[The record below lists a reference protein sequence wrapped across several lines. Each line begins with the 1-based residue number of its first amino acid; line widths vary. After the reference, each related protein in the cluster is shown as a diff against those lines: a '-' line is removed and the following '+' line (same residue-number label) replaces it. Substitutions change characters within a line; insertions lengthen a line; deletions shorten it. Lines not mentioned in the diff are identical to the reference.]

1 MTAASLE
8 AVGELVE
15 AGVLEKLNLGANDLA
30 ECGSPDQCDAMR
42 TVQPG
47 CFLSRELDF

>member
-42 TVQPG
+42 TVPHNQDV
-47 CFLSRELDF
+47 S